1 MKPTKSIGSSFD
13 SFLQEEN
20 ILAQSEAVA
29 AKRVIAYQIEEAI
42 KTLKVTKSD
51 MAKRMHTSRAALNR
65 LLDPNNTS
73 VTLAT
78 IENAANAIGRRV
90 RVEIF

>member
-1 MKPTKSIGSSFD
+1 MKTKKSIGSSFD

-20 ILAQSEAVA
+20 ILAESEAVA
-29 AKRVIAYQIEEAI
+29 TKRVIAYQVEEAI

-51 MAKRMHTSRAALNR
+51 MAKRMNTSRAALDR

-73 VTLAT
+73 ITLAT